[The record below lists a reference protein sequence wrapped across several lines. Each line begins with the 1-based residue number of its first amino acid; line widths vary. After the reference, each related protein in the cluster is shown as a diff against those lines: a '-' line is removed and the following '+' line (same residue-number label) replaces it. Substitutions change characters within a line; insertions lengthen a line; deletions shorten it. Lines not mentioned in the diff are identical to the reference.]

1 MNPIAWLILLGV
13 LLTAA
18 LLAVVTIGHI
28 PRLMVRQVRR
38 WDPVQEATAARHA
51 ALPPVQ
57 VVRTTIV
64 NERKA
69 LP

>member
-1 MNPIAWLILLGV
+1 MNGIDWLILLG
-13 LLTAA
+13 A
-18 LLAVVTIGHI
+18 LLAAAMLAVVIVGHT
-28 PRLMVRQVRR
+28 PRLMIREVRR
-38 WDPVQEATAARHA
+38 WDQVQEATAARHA

>member
-1 MNPIAWLILLGV
+1 MVAWLILGAV
-13 LLTAA
+13 LLTVTFLG
-18 LLAVVTIGHI
+18 LLLVRFFQPVTVLCYR
-28 PRLMVRQVRR
+28 PDVARQQV
-38 WDPVQEATAARHA
+38 TAARHA